1 MNCTIIPRELMFDP
15 SVPGCFR
22 PLTKQEKQKRNL
34 LQEPHV
40 DVFRN
45 DPQEKL
51 FRISCLNDDDG
62 SLALAIDSIRH
73 FFYGDRDKLGNALL
87 SRDSRSDCG
96 IDLYYELS
104 NYLLDNENWCKLL
117 AIEPLH
123 ICYAEFVKPLRLFI
137 ADKLQEIEDR
147 QNACREYF

>member
-1 MNCTIIPRELMFDP
+1 MNCTIIHRELMFDP

-34 LQEPHV
+34 PQEQSF

-87 SRDSRSDCG
+87 ARDSRKDCG

-117 AIEPLH
+117 ATEPLH

-147 QNACREYF
+147 QNACRECF

>member
-1 MNCTIIPRELMFDP
+1 MNCTIIHRELMFDP

-34 LQEPHV
+34 PQEPHV

-117 AIEPLH
+117 STEPLH

>member
-1 MNCTIIPRELMFDP
+1 MNCTIIHRELMFDP

-34 LQEPHV
+34 PQEPPV

-117 AIEPLH
+117 VTEPLH

>member
-34 LQEPHV
+34 PQEPPV

-62 SLALAIDSIRH
+62 SLTLAIDSIRH

-117 AIEPLH
+117 STEPLH

>member
-1 MNCTIIPRELMFDP
+1 MNCTIIHRELMFDP

-34 LQEPHV
+34 PQEPPV

-87 SRDSRSDCG
+87 SRDSRSDCD

-117 AIEPLH
+117 ATEPLH
-123 ICYAEFVKPLRLFI
+123 ICYAEFVKPLQLFI
-137 ADKLQEIEDR
+137 TNKLQEIEDR

>member
-1 MNCTIIPRELMFDP
+1 MNCTIIHRELMFDT

-34 LQEPHV
+34 PQEPHV

-87 SRDSRSDCG
+87 SRDSRKDCG

-117 AIEPLH
+117 STEPLH

>member
-34 LQEPHV
+34 PQEPHV

-87 SRDSRSDCG
+87 SRDSRKDCG
-96 IDLYYELS
+96 IDFYYELS

-117 AIEPLH
+117 STEPLH

>member
-1 MNCTIIPRELMFDP
+1 MNCTIIHRELMFDP

-34 LQEPHV
+34 PQEPPV

-117 AIEPLH
+117 STEPLH
-123 ICYAEFVKPLRLFI
+123 ICYAEFVKPLQLFI
-137 ADKLQEIEDR
+137 TNKLQEIEDR
-147 QNACREYF
+147 QNACCEYF

>member
-1 MNCTIIPRELMFDP
+1 MNCTIIHRELMFDP

-34 LQEPHV
+34 PQEPPF

-62 SLALAIDSIRH
+62 SLTLAIDSIRH

-117 AIEPLH
+117 ATEPLH

>member
-34 LQEPHV
+34 PQEPPV
-40 DVFRN
+40 DIFRN

-51 FRISCLNDDDG
+51 FRISRLNDDDG

-73 FFYGDRDKLGNALL
+73 FFYGDRDKLGNALFYYHRKK
-87 SRDSRSDCG
+87 SNRSFFAVRKT
-96 IDLYYELS
+96 Y
-104 NYLLDNENWCKLL
+104 
-117 AIEPLH
+117 
-123 ICYAEFVKPLRLFI
+123 F
-137 ADKLQEIEDR
+137 
-147 QNACREYF
+147 REYRSGYYNNFPFCYSEILHQYL

>member
-22 PLTKQEKQKRNL
+22 PLTKPEKQKRNL
-34 LQEPHV
+34 PQEPPV
-40 DVFRN
+40 DIFRN

-51 FRISCLNDDDG
+51 FRISRLNDDDG

-87 SRDSRSDCG
+87 SRDSRKDCG

-117 AIEPLH
+117 STEPLH

-137 ADKLQEIEDR
+137 TNKLQEIEDR

>member
-1 MNCTIIPRELMFDP
+1 MFDP

-22 PLTKQEKQKRNL
+22 ALNKQEKQKRNL
-34 LQEPHV
+34 PREPPV

-51 FRISCLNDDDG
+51 FRISRLNDDDG
-62 SLALAIDSIRH
+62 SLTLAIDSIRH

-87 SRDSRSDCG
+87 SRDSRKDYG

-123 ICYAEFVKPLRLFI
+123 ICYAKFVKPLRLFI
-137 ADKLQEIEDR
+137 ANKLQEIEDR
-147 QNACREYF
+147 QNACCEYF

>member
-1 MNCTIIPRELMFDP
+1 MNCTIIHRELMFDP
-15 SVPGCFR
+15 SVSGCFR

-34 LQEPHV
+34 PQEPPV

-51 FRISCLNDDDG
+51 FRISGLNDDDG
-62 SLALAIDSIRH
+62 SLSLAIASIRH

-117 AIEPLH
+117 STEPLH

>member
-1 MNCTIIPRELMFDP
+1 MNCTIIHRELMFDP
-15 SVPGCFR
+15 SVSGCFR

-34 LQEPHV
+34 PQEPPV

-51 FRISCLNDDDG
+51 FRISGLNDDDG
-62 SLALAIDSIRH
+62 SLSLAIDSIRH

-117 AIEPLH
+117 STEPLH

>member
-34 LQEPHV
+34 PQEPPV

-117 AIEPLH
+117 STEPLH

>member
-34 LQEPHV
+34 PQEPPV
-40 DVFRN
+40 DIFRN

-51 FRISCLNDDDG
+51 FRISRLNDDDG
-62 SLALAIDSIRH
+62 SLTLAIDSIRH

-104 NYLLDNENWCKLL
+104 NYLLANENWCKLL
-117 AIEPLH
+117 STEPLH

-137 ADKLQEIEDR
+137 ANKLQEIEDR
-147 QNACREYF
+147 QNAYREYF

>member
-1 MNCTIIPRELMFDP
+1 MNCTIIHRELMFDP

-34 LQEPHV
+34 PQEPPV

-62 SLALAIDSIRH
+62 SLTLAIDSIRH

-117 AIEPLH
+117 ATEPLH

-137 ADKLQEIEDR
+137 KNKLQEIEDR

>member
-1 MNCTIIPRELMFDP
+1 MNCTIIHRELMFDP

-34 LQEPHV
+34 PQEPPV

-117 AIEPLH
+117 ATEPLH

-137 ADKLQEIEDR
+137 ADKLLEIEDR

>member
-34 LQEPHV
+34 PQEPPV

-51 FRISCLNDDDG
+51 FRISSLNDDDG

-137 ADKLQEIEDR
+137 KNKLQEIEDR